1 MKYLTLLLLTL
12 SITFCSTTSNKE
24 GGEGSSEFE
33 LESKGGKWVRIERF
47 KNSGGIRARGE
58 VKAECGG
65 AKCNEEQVSKFAPAK
80 IKSLPKQGIWE
91 EFLQFEQEGSTPE
104 NPKFKS
110 ILDSTGEY
118 VEGKKV
124 GIWKKPDPENPSRS
138 IGEVQW
144 VDGKKEGIAKTF
156 DKSGTVLSETEFHD
170 DKKNGVYWKK
180 TSKGEWL
187 EKGSHKDNEEDGP
200 WTYHFT
206 GSDGNGIK
214 TSVSFLNGKKNGL
227 ETNFYKDGKIESQGN
242 YVSGSRNGPW
252 KLFGNKENVLA
263 EGSYSPKAG
272 VAEDAEI
279 KYERSGVWKEYYPD
293 GKLFGSGPRKHTR
306 TGAWKFY
313 YNNGQVGYD
322 GIMANESMFETAK
335 IFDKEGKILGDGKL
349 FFSLV
354 KIDETTNDLKLNYKP
369 SIPFTYFYPSGKK
382 RIVIRSNDDATE
394 YTEEGKEFGK
404 GPVDQSGKKNGC
416 WMVNGKKEY
425 YMLDSP
431 KPKLTPTQCQ

>member
-293 GKLFGSGPRKHTR
+293 GKLLVLDHENILELAPGNFTITTDKLDTTVSWQMKVCSKPPKSLIKK
-306 TGAWKFY
+306 AKFLAME
-313 YNNGQVGYD
+313 NC
-322 GIMANESMFETAK
+322 
-335 IFDKEGKILGDGKL
+335 
-349 FFSLV
+349 FFL
-354 KIDETTNDLKLNYKP
+354 
-369 SIPFTYFYPSGKK
+369 
-382 RIVIRSNDDATE
+382 
-394 YTEEGKEFGK
+394 
-404 GPVDQSGKKNGC
+404 
-416 WMVNGKKEY
+416 
-425 YMLDSP
+425 
-431 KPKLTPTQCQ
+431 